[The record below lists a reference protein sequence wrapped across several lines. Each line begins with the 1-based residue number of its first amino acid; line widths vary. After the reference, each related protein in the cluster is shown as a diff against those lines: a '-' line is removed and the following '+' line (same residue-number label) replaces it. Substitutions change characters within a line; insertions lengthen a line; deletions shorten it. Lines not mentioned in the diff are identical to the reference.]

1 MARDRARLVPPPAD
15 FATRDLPVEV
25 VPAGATFVRIHRTGL
40 GALHFGASGDN
51 RFDDPLG
58 QYGVCYAARS
68 LEGAFAETCLRAVG
82 AALVPLAHLAGRSA
96 TVLTATAELRLV
108 EMHGPGLSRLG
119 ATAAVSSGTYDG
131 SRPWSRAVHDHPTAV
146 DGIVYRSN
154 HDNGELCVAL
164 FERCRGRLRA
174 GPASTLAGD
183 RERLAALLDRYR
195 IGLG

>member
-1 MARDRARLVPPPAD
+1 MARDRARLVLPPAD
-15 FATRDLPVEV
+15 FATRDLPIEV
-25 VPAGATFVRIHRTGL
+25 VPAGATFVRVHRTGL

-51 RFDDPLG
+51 RFDDPRG
-58 QYGVCYAARS
+58 RYGVCYAARS

-82 AALVPLAHLAGRSA
+82 ATLVPLAHLAGRSA

-131 SRPWSRAVHDHPTAV
+131 SRPWSRAVHDHPAAV

-174 GPASTLAGD
+174 GPASTLTGD